1 MTPKRRAPTTDLKGS
16 RLVFFVQAMFLLV
29 CLGLMRF
36 I

>member
-1 MTPKRRAPTTDLKGS
+1 MTQKRRASARDLKGS
-16 RLVFFVQAMFLLV
+16 RLVFLIQATFLLV